1 MDFSDLDCLWEEE
14 EKAPELVEAYGLY
27 IEE

>member
-1 MDFSDLDCLWEEE
+1 MDFGDLDFLWEEE
-14 EKAPELVEAYGLY
+14 EKAPELVGAYGLY